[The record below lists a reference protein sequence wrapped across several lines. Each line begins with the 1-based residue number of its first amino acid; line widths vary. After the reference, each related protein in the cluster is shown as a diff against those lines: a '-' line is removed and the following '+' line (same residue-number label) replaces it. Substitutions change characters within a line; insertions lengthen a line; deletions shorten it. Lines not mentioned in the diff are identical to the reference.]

1 MGKTQEVFGNEASER
16 LKLALLFNTVEAVVL
31 VQPFESVAVT
41 VYVPAARP
49 VRSSVVAPVDHR

>member
-1 MGKTQEVFGNEASER
+1 MGKTQEVLGNDASER

-31 VQPFESVAVT
+31 VQPFTSVAVT
-41 VYVPAARP
+41 VYVPAAKP

>member
-1 MGKTQEVFGNEASER
+1 MGKTQEVLGNDASER
-16 LKLALLFNTVEAVVL
+16 LKLALLFNTVEAVAL
-31 VQPFESVAVT
+31 VQPFASVAVT